1 MVKPLVVAVEMGYGH
16 LRAALPLAEALGV
29 EVLHADR
36 EPLAGPEER
45 RLWRR
50 TRKVYE
56 TISRLSQVPWVGA
69 PFRRLL
75 DEATEIPH
83 LFPLRDLSAP
93 NPAVEIHDRLI
104 VRRGLG
110 RGLAARMRETGEPL
124 LTTFYTTAIAA
135 DRLGGGTTFCVVTD
149 TDIHRIWAPLDA
161 PGTRITY
168 LTPSQRAGRRLR
180 SYGVPAERIRFTGF
194 PLPHRLLGGRDLPV
208 LRRTLARRLVR
219 LDPDRTFRGYAGSE
233 IAHFLGG
240 LPEEE
245 ERRAPHVVFAV
256 GGAGAQAELAREFLP
271 GFRTPLLDGQVRLTL
286 VAGYRR
292 DVEHRFRE
300 YVREARLEDA
310 LGHGLAILREET
322 LDAYFG
328 AFERLLADAD
338 VLWTKPSELVFY
350 GALGLPLVLSPPV
363 GFHERYNRR
372 WILERGA
379 GFRQR
384 TAQHNAERLAERLA
398 DGTLAAAAWSGF
410 MHLPKFGLYEIL
422 RIVGAQAAVPG
433 DIEGSM

>member
-1 MVKPLVVAVEMGYGH
+1 MVKPLVVSVEMGYGH

-50 TRKVYE
+50 TRQLYE
-56 TISRLSQVPWVGA
+56 LVSRASQLPWVGA

-93 NPAVEIHDRLI
+93 NPAVQAHDRLI

-135 DRLGGGTTFCVVTD
+135 DRHDGGATFCVVTD

-161 PGTRITY
+161 PRTRITY
-168 LTPSQRAGRRLR
+168 LTPSLRAGRRLR

-194 PLPHRLLGGRDLPV
+194 PLPHRLLGGRELPV
-208 LRRTLARRLVR
+208 LRRSLAARLVR

-233 IAHFLGG
+233 VAHFLGA
-240 LPEEE
+240 LPEAEH
-245 ERRAPHVVFAV
+245 ERKPPHVVFAV
-256 GGAGAQAELAREFLP
+256 GGAGAQVELAREFLP
-271 GFRTPLLDGQVRLTL
+271 GFRTALLDGRIRLTL

-292 DVEHRFRE
+292 DVAHRFRE

-310 LGHGLAILREET
+310 LGRGLAILHEDT
-322 LDAYFG
+322 LAAYFA
-328 AFERLLADAD
+328 AFERLMADAD

-384 TAQHNAERLAERLA
+384 SAQHHADRLAERLA
-398 DGTLAAAAWSGF
+398 DGTLAAAAWAAF
-410 MHLPKFGLYEIL
+410 MNLPKFGLYEIL
-422 RIVGAQAAVPG
+422 DAVGAPTPG
-433 DIEGSM
+433 DSRPTA